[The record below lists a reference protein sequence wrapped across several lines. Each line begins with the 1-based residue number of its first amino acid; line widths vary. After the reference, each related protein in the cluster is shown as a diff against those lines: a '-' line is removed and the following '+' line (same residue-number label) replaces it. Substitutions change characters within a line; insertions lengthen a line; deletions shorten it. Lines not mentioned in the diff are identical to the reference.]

1 VKLDHAP
8 KPSGSSFLPYL
19 VLAAAV
25 LTFHRHVLF
34 DSNYTFPW
42 DFRSVHVPLAK
53 LMAESFSRREW
64 PLWNPYMYAGMPV
77 FANIQAASF
86 YPPVLAVA
94 ILSPLTGVRV
104 DAFLEWDLVFHVW
117 IAGAFTYQL
126 LRYLNINRTAA
137 LTGALVYAL
146 GGFFAAQAEHLGAVS
161 GAAWLPLAWLSVL
174 HLREGWNR
182 VWFLLLA
189 ASLAMSILA
198 GLPQVAVSVV
208 ASTFLLGAIL
218 WISSR
223 WWPHELS
230 VGTRA
235 GVLASIVFGIVC
247 AGLFAAVQIIPT
259 IQLTWNS
266 IARYR
271 ADYLDSGGGIWPPSL
286 LTLLL
291 PNHFNVFD
299 PPKYWGNGDLTFT
312 YFYCSLIGA
321 ALAIVGLLKK
331 SSALFSILTLACGLW
346 MLGDYTWIGKE
357 IFIHLP
363 VSIRIGI
370 HPEFMMCAFLL
381 GLAVLAGL
389 GAEGLG
395 QRPWLNWKWLSR
407 DWIGGLVVVVVAL
420 DLIITNS
427 ARPMNQISR
436 SVEPGV
442 TQEQFDGSRELL
454 QRLQSLSWS
463 ATPPWRID
471 VNDLSLLPWAVES
484 PVTHVPSADGHD
496 PLAPERI
503 IQARLAFAHGYRW
516 GSSYPIEN
524 LRSPVIDLMN
534 TRYILSRTEINPAQ
548 LRGSSL
554 ELLTTLP
561 GHWVYE
567 NKNVLPRFFFV
578 PRIRVVNGMEEAE
591 HMLHSSDFDPHGEA
605 VVESGTGS
613 AALTG
618 QDLTAGSVRVRS
630 YQSNR
635 IELDSDAPG
644 AGFLVASDANYPGWE
659 ALVDGR
665 PSPMYYTD
673 VAFRGLPLPAG
684 RHTVVMRFIPQILYW
699 SAAVSGCAW
708 LIAGWILIGPKLRRK
723 TERLES
729 AIDGA

>member
-1 VKLDHAP
+1 MKPDRPP
-8 KPSGSSFLPYL
+8 KPSASSFLPYL
-19 VLAAAV
+19 FLTAAV
-25 LTFHRHVLF
+25 LIFHRHVLF

-86 YPPVLAVA
+86 YPPVLAAA
-94 ILSPLTGVRV
+94 ILGALTGIRV

-126 LRYLNINRTAA
+126 LRYLNTNRTPA
-137 LTGALVYAL
+137 LTGALVYSL

-161 GAAWLPLAWLSVL
+161 GAAWLPLAWLSAL
-174 HLREGWNR
+174 HLRRGWNR
-182 VWFLLLA
+182 IWFLLLA
-189 ASLAMSILA
+189 VSLAMSILA
-198 GLPQVAVSVV
+198 GLPQVAVSVI
-208 ASTFLLGAIL
+208 ASTLILSGIL
-218 WISSR
+218 WFSER
-223 WWPHELS
+223 RRPHELP
-230 VGTRA
+230 VRRRLN
-235 GVLASIVFGIVC
+235 VLVSIALAILS
-247 AGLFAAVQIIPT
+247 AGLLAAVQIIPT

-271 ADYLDSGGGIWPPSL
+271 ADYLDSGGGVWPPSL

-299 PPKYWGNGDLTFT
+299 PAKYSGNGDLTFT
-312 YFYCSLIGA
+312 YFYCSVIGA
-321 ALAIVGLLKK
+321 ALAVAAALRK
-331 SSALFSILTLACGLW
+331 SSAPFSILTLACGLW

-363 VSIRIGI
+363 ISIRIGI
-370 HPEFMMCAFLL
+370 HPEFMMCGFLL

-389 GAEGLG
+389 GAEHILRWPGLKW
-395 QRPWLNWKWLSR
+395 RWLRSFWSSGIVL
-407 DWIGGLVVVVVAL
+407 ILVAA
-420 DLIITNS
+420 DLILTNS

-454 QRLQSLSWS
+454 QRVQSLSWS

-503 IQARLAFAHGYRW
+503 IQARLSFAQGYRW

-534 TRYILSRTEINPAQ
+534 TRYVLSRTQIDPAQ

-554 ELLTTLP
+554 ELLTMLP

-578 PRIRVVNGMEEAE
+578 PRIRVVNGMDEAA
-591 HMLHSSDFDPHGEA
+591 HILHSSEFDPHREA
-605 VVESGTGS
+605 VVESEAGNDAS
-613 AALTG
+613 PAG
-618 QDLTAGSVRVRS
+618 QDLTSGSVRVRS
-630 YQSNR
+630 YQPNR
-635 IELDSDAPG
+635 IELDSDSPG
-644 AGFLVASDANYPGWE
+644 AGFLVASDADYPGWE
-659 ALVDGR
+659 VLVDGR

-684 RHTVVMRFIPQILYW
+684 RHAVVMRFVPRILYW
-699 SAAVSGCAW
+699 SAAVSACAW
-708 LIAGWILIGPKLRRK
+708 LIGAWIFLGPKLQRK
-723 TERLES
+723 LGR
-729 AIDGA
+729 A